1 MKVVMTVL
9 IVVLLL
15 IATALLLPV
24 VFSGPSKE
32 VSASIRCLSQAKQ
45 VGTALMMY
53 AQDYDERLP
62 PAEKWM
68 TVTLPYM
75 KDAKIYLCPTVHQ
88 ADDKAVAS
96 GAMDTR
102 LSGKSLAKL
111 SNPDSVLLA
120 YESTRTDWDAT
131 DPAQTFAP
139 RHNGH
144 GNVIFADG
152 HAKLLKHEIF
162 ATTAKK

>member
-24 VFSGPSKE
+24 VFSSPSKQ
-32 VSASIRCLSQAKQ
+32 SASLTCLRQTKQ
-45 VGTALMMY
+45 VGIALVMY

-68 TVTLPYM
+68 TVTLPYT
-75 KDAKIYLCPTVHQ
+75 KDAKLYRCPTVHQ
-88 ADDKAVAS
+88 ADEKAVAS
-96 GAMDTR
+96 DAMDTR

-111 SNPDSVLLA
+111 SDLTSVLLA
-120 YESTRTDWDAT
+120 YESTRNDWDAT

-152 HAKLLKHEIF
+152 HAKLLKHETF